1 MADTIAAGAEWLA
14 NHLTQSAGKPVV
26 YSSGGVAVTL
36 TATIGRSQFDAAN
49 QSGIVET
56 WESRDFIIKAGA
68 LPLGEPLR
76 HDRITETDGSGTV
89 VYEVSA
95 PRGVPLWRFGDAYRK
110 TIRIHTTAAESDPAA
125 LPSQLR
131 VYWGAAAAASLTD
144 QQIATQLSGEVVTLR
159 AQSRTIAASAQY
171 VYFVLPATLGV
182 PTFTVGGFV
191 TTAWQ
196 VTQRA
201 IAFDAQPAIQYA
213 IHRSTYPVTGTLS
226 VVVS

>member
-26 YSSGGVAVTL
+26 YSRGGVAVTV

-68 LPLGEPLR
+68 LPFGEPLR
-76 HDRITETDGSGTV
+76 HDRITETDASGSV
-89 VYEVSA
+89 IYEVSA

-110 TIRIHTTAAESDPAA
+110 TVRIHTTAAESDPVA
-125 LPSQLR
+125 LPVQLR
-131 VYWGAAAAASLTD
+131 AYWGASALESLTN
-144 QQIATQLSGEVVTLR
+144 QQIVAQLSGAVVASR

-171 VYFVLPATLGV
+171 VYFVLPSSLGV

-196 VTQRA
+196 ITQRA
-201 IAFDAQPAIQYA
+201 IAFDAQPPMQYA
-213 IHRSTYPVTGTLS
+213 IHRSTFPVTGTLA